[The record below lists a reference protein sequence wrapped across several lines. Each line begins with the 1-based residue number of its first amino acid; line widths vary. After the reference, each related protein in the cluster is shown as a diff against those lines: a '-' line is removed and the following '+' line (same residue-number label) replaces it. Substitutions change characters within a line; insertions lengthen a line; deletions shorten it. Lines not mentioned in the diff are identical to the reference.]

1 MKKISGYDKI
11 QESGSFK
18 KLAPGG
24 YVVKILDA
32 TDVPDKE
39 YLKVSFDVCEGK
51 DKDFFANEYKNDT
64 RTDKRWP
71 NAGSFIRSYKE
82 KALPMLKGFTT
93 AIENSN
99 SGYTWDFDE
108 KKLKGKIVG
117 LVLGEEEFLNSSGK
131 VRTRTY
137 VAAVRSVDVI
147 RGGKFEV
154 PEIKRLDATKTTSA
168 ASKPA
173 EPFVNPFADSTP
185 TIDPFANSD
194 SAPVTDSN
202 PWDDS
207 DVNPFA

>member
-18 KLAPGG
+18 KLSPGG
-24 YVVKILDA
+24 YVVKILDV

-64 RTDKRWP
+64 REEKRWP
-71 NAGSFIRSYKE
+71 NAGSFVRSYKE

-93 AIENSN
+93 AIEKSN
-99 SGYTWDFDE
+99 KGYTWDFDE

-131 VRTRTY
+131 LRTRTY
-137 VAAVRSVDVI
+137 VNAVRSVDVI
-147 RGGKFEV
+147 HKGEFEV
-154 PEIKRLDATKTTSA
+154 PELKKLDATKATSA
-168 ASKPA
+168 ITKSA
-173 EPFVNPFADSTP
+173 EPFVNPFENDGA
-185 TIDPFANSD
+185 
-194 SAPVTDSN
+194 APSVVNEN
-202 PWDDS
+202 PWGDS
-207 DVNPFA
+207 DENPFA

>member
-18 KLAPGG
+18 KLSPGG
-24 YVVKILDA
+24 YVVKILDV

-64 RTDKRWP
+64 REEKRWP
-71 NAGSFIRSYKE
+71 NAGSFVRSYKE

-99 SGYTWDFDE
+99 KGYTWDFDE

-117 LVLGEEEFLNSSGK
+117 LVIGEEEFVNSSGK
-131 VRTRTY
+131 LRTRTY
-137 VAAVRSVDVI
+137 VSAVRSVDVI
-147 RGGKFEV
+147 RKGEFEV
-154 PEIKRLDATKTTSA
+154 PALKKLDATKATSA
-168 ASKPA
+168 SSKPA
-173 EPFVNPFADSTP
+173 EPFVNPFENDGA
-185 TIDPFANSD
+185 
-194 SAPVTDSN
+194 APSVVNEN
-202 PWDDS
+202 PWGDS
-207 DVNPFA
+207 DENPFA

>member
-18 KLAPGG
+18 KLSPGG
-24 YVVKILDA
+24 YVVKILDV

-64 RTDKRWP
+64 REEKRWP
-71 NAGSFIRSYKE
+71 NAGSFVRSYKE

-99 SGYTWDFDE
+99 KGYTWDFDE

-131 VRTRTY
+131 LRNRTY
-137 VAAVRSVDVI
+137 VSAVRSVDVI
-147 RGGKFEV
+147 RKGEFEV
-154 PEIKRLDATKTTSA
+154 PALKKLDATKATSA

-173 EPFVNPFADSTP
+173 EPFVNPFENDGA
-185 TIDPFANSD
+185 
-194 SAPVTDSN
+194 APSVVNEN
-202 PWDDS
+202 PWGDS
-207 DVNPFA
+207 DENPFA

>member
-11 QESGSFK
+11 QEGGSFK
-18 KLAPGG
+18 KLSPGG
-24 YVVKILDA
+24 YVVNILDV

-64 RTDKRWP
+64 REEKRWP

-99 SGYTWDFDE
+99 KDYTWDFDE
-108 KKLKGKIVG
+108 KKLRGKIVG

-147 RGGKFEV
+147 RDGKFEV
-154 PEIKRLDATKTTSA
+154 PKIKRLDATKT
-168 ASKPA
+168 ASTTKSA
-173 EPFVNPFADSTP
+173 EPFVNPFSDDTAP
-185 TIDPFANSD
+185 AVDPFAS
-194 SAPVTDSN
+194 SAPADDSN
-202 PWDDS
+202 SWDDS
-207 DVNPFA
+207 DTNPFA

>member
-1 MKKISGYDKI
+1 MKKISGYDNI

-24 YVVKILDA
+24 YVVKILDV
-32 TDVPDKE
+32 TDVPEKE

-64 RTDKRWP
+64 REEKRWP

-99 SGYTWDFDE
+99 KGYTWDFDE

-117 LVLGEEEFLNSSGK
+117 LVLGDEEFLNSSGK

-147 RGGKFEV
+147 RDGKFDV
-154 PEIKRLDATKTTSA
+154 PELKKLSADKVATA
-168 ASKPA
+168 AKPA
-173 EPFVNPFADSTP
+173 EPFVNPFGDDSGSN
-185 TIDPFANSD
+185 PFAD
-194 SAPVTDSN
+194 SAPAAESN
-202 PWDDS
+202 PWDNS
-207 DVNPFA
+207 DLNPFA

>member
-1 MKKISGYDKI
+1 MRKISGYDKI

-24 YVVKILDA
+24 YIVKILDV

-39 YLKVSFDVCEGK
+39 YLKVSFDVCEGN

-64 RTDKRWP
+64 RAEKRWP

-99 SGYTWDFDE
+99 KGYTWDFDE

-147 RGGKFEV
+147 REGKFDV
-154 PEIKRLDATKTTSA
+154 PELKKLSADKA
-168 ASKPA
+168 ASTTKPA
-173 EPFVNPFADSTP
+173 EPFTNPFADDNNSTMS
-185 TIDPFANSD
+185 DPFVD
-194 SAPVTDSN
+194 SAPAAESN

>member
-18 KLAPGG
+18 KLSPGG
-24 YVVKILDA
+24 YVVKILDV

-39 YLKVSFDVCEGK
+39 YLKVSFDICEGK

-64 RTDKRWP
+64 REEKRWP
-71 NAGSFIRSYKE
+71 NAGSFVRSYKE

-99 SGYTWDFDE
+99 KGYTWDFDE

-131 VRTRTY
+131 LRTHTY
-137 VAAVRSVDVI
+137 VSAVRSVDVI
-147 RGGKFEV
+147 RKGEFEV
-154 PEIKRLDATKTTSA
+154 PELKKLDPSKVTTTSA
-168 ASKPA
+168 AVPAKPVNFDNPFDNDSGPEPSVVDA
-173 EPFVNPFADSTP
+173 EPWDDDANPFA
-185 TIDPFANSD
+185 
-194 SAPVTDSN
+194 
-202 PWDDS
+202 
-207 DVNPFA
+207 